1 MTLQADCG
9 GSDKAAI
16 VKEIAKLRSELM
28 ELKSMLKTK
37 G

>member
-1 MTLQADCG
+1 MTMQPDCG
-9 GSDKAAI
+9 GRDKAAI
-16 VKEIAKLRSELM
+16 VKEIAKLRSELL